1 MSKPFVVVLA
11 ICFFATTAAYAQYGG
26 GGGGGRG
33 GHGGGSRKSPT
44 SPTPSSAGTS
54 APATPNKP
62 LSSVQ
67 IVGEVRA
74 IDPENSRVT
83 ITYEEVDALN
93 WPAGTMPFVV
103 SKSELLKGVTVG
115 EKVRFKLES
124 QQISALAPF

>member
-1 MSKPFVVVLA
+1 MFVN
-11 ICFFATTAAYAQYGG
+11 
-26 GGGGGRG
+26 
-33 GHGGGSRKSPT
+33 
-44 SPTPSSAGTS
+44 
-54 APATPNKP
+54 PNKP

-83 ITYEEVDALN
+83 ITYEEVVALN
-93 WPAGTMPFVV
+93 WPVGTMPFVV